1 MTQIS
6 NKTADELIDLLTLEE
21 QVSILAGADYWS
33 TPAID
38 RLGIAKLRVTDGP
51 NGARGSGSIIGCVT
65 AACFPVGIALGAT
78 WDVDLV
84 RRIGAAIAD
93 EVKSKGAHMLLGP
106 TINMQRTVTNGRNF
120 ECYSEDPE
128 LAAELAVA
136 YITGLQ
142 GNGVAAT
149 VKHFIGNESEIERT
163 TINSAIDERT
173 LREVYLRPFEAA
185 VKQADVWG
193 IMSSYNKLNGIYT
206 AENEWLLSK
215 VLRDEWGFDGI
226 VMSDWFGS
234 RTTAPTVNAGLDLE
248 MPGPTRDRGATLVQA
263 VHDGLVCVQTVR
275 ERALAMLR
283 LMERVESLSD
293 HRPFEEHADNRPE
306 HRALIR
312 QAGSAGTVLLKNDD
326 VLPLNPNSGTIAVIG
341 PNADVAQIM
350 GGGSAQL
357 NPHYRV
363 TPLDGM
369 IERIGQDRIAFAK
382 GCANHRWEP
391 VIDGEFHAEYFDN
404 EDLRG
409 SAVHSEMIDGS
420 VVFWHEEVAE
430 GKVDSNAFSARVS
443 GTFTAKEDGE
453 HSFGLHAAAYA
464 KLYVD
469 GELVVDAWDTW
480 CKGRTF
486 FEEGCDERTG
496 TVNLAAGQTVSV
508 VMELRTKAA
517 DNLYFTAFRFGVS
530 RVLGAREI
538 DAAVAA
544 ASRCDTAVVFVGRS
558 GEWDTEGSDLE
569 NIELPRNQNALITA
583 VCAANP
589 NTIVVLQTGGPVE
602 MPWVAQAPAIVQ
614 AWYPGQECGNA
625 IADVLF
631 GHADP
636 AGRLPQTFPVRWS
649 DNPSHSQDPEIYPG
663 SAGTVRYGEDVFV
676 GYRHYEKY
684 GIKPLFPFGHGLSYT
699 EFALSDVTVHTND
712 EGIEI
717 SVNVTNVGDRSGS
730 TVVQLYISDQNST
743 LERPAQELR
752 AFKKVALQVGQKT
765 SVNLVLSP
773 RDFAYFD
780 VPNCCWR
787 VDGGTY
793 TAHIGFSSSDIV
805 MTQDV
810 TQTACVL
817 PV

>member
-1 MTQIS
+1 
-6 NKTADELIDLLTLEE
+6 
-21 QVSILAGADYWS
+21 
-33 TPAID
+33 
-38 RLGIAKLRVTDGP
+38 
-51 NGARGSGSIIGCVT
+51 
-65 AACFPVGIALGAT
+65 
-78 WDVDLV
+78 
-84 RRIGAAIAD
+84 
-93 EVKSKGAHMLLGP
+93 
-106 TINMQRTVTNGRNF
+106 MQRTVTNGRNF

-128 LAAELAVA
+128 LAADLAAA

-173 LREVYLRPFEAA
+173 LHEVYLRPFEAA

-263 VHDGLVCVQTVR
+263 VHDGLVRAQTVR

-283 LMERVESLSD
+283 LMERVGSLSD

-369 IERIGQDRIAFAK
+369 IERIGQDRISFAK

-409 SAVHSEMIDGS
+409 SAVHSEIIDGS

-443 GTFTAKEDGE
+443 GTFIAKEDGE

-469 GELVVDAWDTW
+469 GALVVDAWDTW

-602 MPWVAQAPAIVQ
+602 MPWVAQAPAILQ

-649 DNPSHSQDPEIYPG
+649 DNPSYSQDPEIYPG
-663 SAGTVRYGEDVFV
+663 SAGTVRYGEGVFV

-752 AFKKVALQVGQKT
+752 AFKKVSLQVGQKT
-765 SVNLVLSP
+765 IVNLVLSP

-780 VPNCCWR
+780 VSDDCWR
-787 VDGGTY
+787 VNGGTY
-793 TAHIGFSSSDIV
+793 TVHIGFSSSDIV

>member
-1 MTQIS
+1 
-6 NKTADELIDLLTLEE
+6 
-21 QVSILAGADYWS
+21 
-33 TPAID
+33 
-38 RLGIAKLRVTDGP
+38 
-51 NGARGSGSIIGCVT
+51 
-65 AACFPVGIALGAT
+65 
-78 WDVDLV
+78 
-84 RRIGAAIAD
+84 
-93 EVKSKGAHMLLGP
+93 
-106 TINMQRTVTNGRNF
+106 
-120 ECYSEDPE
+120 
-128 LAAELAVA
+128 
-136 YITGLQ
+136 
-142 GNGVAAT
+142 
-149 VKHFIGNESEIERT
+149 
-163 TINSAIDERT
+163 
-173 LREVYLRPFEAA
+173 
-185 VKQADVWG
+185 
-193 IMSSYNKLNGIYT
+193 
-206 AENEWLLSK
+206 
-215 VLRDEWGFDGI
+215 
-226 VMSDWFGS
+226 
-234 RTTAPTVNAGLDLE
+234 
-248 MPGPTRDRGATLVQA
+248 
-263 VHDGLVCVQTVR
+263 
-275 ERALAMLR
+275 
-283 LMERVESLSD
+283 LSD

-369 IERIGQDRIAFAK
+369 IEHIGQDRIAFAK

-409 SAVHSEMIDGS
+409 SAVHSEIIDGS
-420 VVFWHEEVAE
+420 LVFWHEEVAK

-469 GELVVDAWDTW
+469 GALVVDAWDTW

-486 FEEGCDERTG
+486 FEEGCGERTG

-602 MPWVAQAPAIVQ
+602 MPWVAQAPAILQ

-649 DNPSHSQDPEIYPG
+649 DNPSYSQDPEIYPG
-663 SAGTVRYGEDVFV
+663 SAGTVRYGEGVFV

-752 AFKKVALQVGQKT
+752 AFKKVSLQVGQKT
-765 SVNLVLSP
+765 IVNLVLSP

-780 VPNCCWR
+780 VSDDCWR
-787 VDGGTY
+787 VNGGTY
-793 TAHIGFSSSDIV
+793 TVHIGFSSSDIV

>member
-51 NGARGSGSIIGCVT
+51 NGARGSGSIIGGVT

-128 LAAELAVA
+128 LAADLAVA

-263 VHDGLVCVQTVR
+263 VHDGLVRAQTVR

-283 LMERVESLSD
+283 LMERVGSLSD

-391 VIDGEFHAEYFDN
+391 VIDGEFHADYFDN

-409 SAVHSEMIDGS
+409 SAVHSEIIDGS

-469 GELVVDAWDTW
+469 GALVVDAWDTW
-480 CKGRTF
+480 SKGRTF

-663 SAGTVRYGEDVFV
+663 SAGTVRYGEGVFV

-780 VPNCCWR
+780 VSDDCWR

>member
-51 NGARGSGSIIGCVT
+51 NGARGSGSIIGGVT

-128 LAAELAVA
+128 LAADLAVA

-263 VHDGLVCVQTVR
+263 VHDGLVRAQTVR

-283 LMERVESLSD
+283 LMERVGSLSD

-391 VIDGEFHAEYFDN
+391 VIDGEFHADYFDN

-409 SAVHSEMIDGS
+409 SAVYSEIIDGS

-469 GELVVDAWDTW
+469 GALVVDAWDTW

-663 SAGTVRYGEDVFV
+663 SAGTVRYGEGVFV

-712 EGIEI
+712 KGIEI

-780 VPNCCWR
+780 VSDDCWR

-793 TAHIGFSSSDIV
+793 TSHIGFSSSDIV

-810 TQTACVL
+810 KQTACVL

>member
-1 MTQIS
+1 
-6 NKTADELIDLLTLEE
+6 
-21 QVSILAGADYWS
+21 
-33 TPAID
+33 
-38 RLGIAKLRVTDGP
+38 
-51 NGARGSGSIIGCVT
+51 
-65 AACFPVGIALGAT
+65 
-78 WDVDLV
+78 LV
-84 RRIGAAIAD
+84 RA
-93 EVKSKGAHMLLGP
+93 
-106 TINMQRTVTNGRNF
+106 
-120 ECYSEDPE
+120 
-128 LAAELAVA
+128 
-136 YITGLQ
+136 
-142 GNGVAAT
+142 
-149 VKHFIGNESEIERT
+149 
-163 TINSAIDERT
+163 
-173 LREVYLRPFEAA
+173 
-185 VKQADVWG
+185 
-193 IMSSYNKLNGIYT
+193 
-206 AENEWLLSK
+206 
-215 VLRDEWGFDGI
+215 
-226 VMSDWFGS
+226 
-234 RTTAPTVNAGLDLE
+234 
-248 MPGPTRDRGATLVQA
+248 
-263 VHDGLVCVQTVR
+263 QTVR

-283 LMERVESLSD
+283 LMERVGSLSD

-369 IERIGQDRIAFAK
+369 IERIGQDRISFAK

-391 VIDGEFHAEYFDN
+391 VIDGEFLAEYFDN

-409 SAVHSEMIDGS
+409 SAVHSEIIDGS

-443 GTFTAKEDGE
+443 GTFIAKEDGE

-469 GELVVDAWDTW
+469 GALVVDAWDTW

-602 MPWVAQAPAIVQ
+602 MPWVAQAPAILQ

-649 DNPSHSQDPEIYPG
+649 DNPSYSQDPEIYPG
-663 SAGTVRYGEDVFV
+663 SAGTVRYGEGVFV

-752 AFKKVALQVGQKT
+752 AFKKVSLQVGQKT
-765 SVNLVLSP
+765 IVNLVLSP

-780 VPNCCWR
+780 VSDDCWR
-787 VDGGTY
+787 VNGGTY
-793 TAHIGFSSSDIV
+793 TVHIGFSSSDIV

>member
-1 MTQIS
+1 MPQIS
-6 NKTADELIDLLTLEE
+6 NKIADELIDLLTLEE

-33 TPAID
+33 TPTID
-38 RLGIAKLRVTDGP
+38 RLGIGKLRVTDGP
-51 NGARGSGSIIGCVT
+51 NGARGSGSIIGGVT

-84 RRIGAAIAD
+84 QRIGAAIAD

-128 LAAELAVA
+128 LAANLAVA

-263 VHDGLVCVQTVR
+263 VHDGLVRAQTVR

-283 LMERVESLSD
+283 LMERVGSLSD

-326 VLPLNPNSGTIAVIG
+326 VLPLNPNTGTIAVIG

-369 IERIGQDRIAFAK
+369 IERIGQDCIAFAK

-409 SAVHSEMIDGS
+409 SAVHSEIIDGS
-420 VVFWHEEVAE
+420 LVFWHEEVAK

-469 GELVVDAWDTW
+469 GALVVDAWDTW

-602 MPWVAQAPAIVQ
+602 MPWVAQAPAILQ

-649 DNPSHSQDPEIYPG
+649 DNPSYSQDPEIYPG
-663 SAGTVRYGEDVFV
+663 SAGTVRYGEGVFV

-752 AFKKVALQVGQKT
+752 VFKKVSLQVGQKT
-765 SVNLVLSP
+765 IVNLVLSP

-780 VPNCCWR
+780 VSDDCWR
-787 VDGGTY
+787 VNGGTY
-793 TAHIGFSSSDIV
+793 TVHIGFSSSDIV